1 MNINLVKASA
11 TVITKRAAY
20 YENLGTQLDKLK
32 FSKSKRNSYN

>member
-20 YENLGTQLDKLK
+20 YENLIKHNQD
-32 FSKSKRNSYN
+32 F